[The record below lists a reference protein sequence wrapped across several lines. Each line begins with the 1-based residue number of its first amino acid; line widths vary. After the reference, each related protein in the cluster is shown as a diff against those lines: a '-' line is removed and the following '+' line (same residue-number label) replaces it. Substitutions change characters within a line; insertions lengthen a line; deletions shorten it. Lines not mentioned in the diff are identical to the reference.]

1 MTSGRSG
8 ESVAWRFL
16 RQRPPPPF
24 PQLAPPL
31 SATSP
36 SLLLFA
42 LVLLPEVK
50 MVAFTAEA
58 DLVTGWCLFGL
69 ALLVGGIN
77 EGFGLPFLFLPVPLL
92 SSPLTKLLPALSDY
106 GAK

>member
-1 MTSGRSG
+1 M
-8 ESVAWRFL
+8 
-16 RQRPPPPF
+16 
-24 PQLAPPL
+24 
-31 SATSP
+31 
-36 SLLLFA
+36 LLFA

-77 EGFGLPFLFLPVPLL
+77 EGLCVPFLSLPVLFL
-92 SSPLTKLLPALSDY
+92 SSPLTDEASPRSRRLWGEIVSGEAFEFMARHRPAAGSELDFAQSGLLLR
-106 GAK
+106 